1 MTALVR
7 LAHWRWR
14 LARWVGR
21 WRGRSRYVLEWSD
34 FAQRRNFTPL
44 PDGPTRY
51 QALSSD
57 PLARTPLR
65 LPAGWYELKICIE
78 VEHRQEDSCHGQAQV
93 FIDTGA
99 GEQDEHAFSLR
110 FYSGKPAQRYI
121 HLPQPAWLRIDPIDH
136 AGPFAIK
143 TLRFERMA
151 TPPAAVSVEPP
162 PHQVMHYGRWIADQE
177 AQQKAEC
184 AALNPAGVSISVIPA
199 HELPGLRHAAE
210 QASGDWVMIL
220 ASEHDQMAA
229 VAPQALAQ
237 VASEWPT
244 ATVIYSDHDI
254 LDTHSFPH
262 GFRSEPQFKPGWSP
276 ETFSARDYIGPAVW
290 VAREWLLEQLSTAPP
305 STPLSTPADFRQ
317 WLLTQAA
324 TAEQIAHVP
333 MVLYHQADPEDL
345 TGTGTFNAPPLS
357 TTPPPTLSLL
367 IPTRDGGAQLERCV
381 ASIQAQA
388 AEEGLSVEI
397 IVINNQSEDPA
408 TLAFLDTRAGFTVL
422 DYDAP
427 FNFSVMNNQA
437 AAMAS
442 AQVLGLMN
450 DDVEVTQPQALSQL
464 AAAAMAP
471 EIGCVGPVL
480 LYPNQTVQHAG
491 VVCGVGGIAAHP
503 HRQYPA
509 DDSGYAEGLIT
520 PMRNVSAVTGAA
532 LFIRKSLYEQLGGMD
547 KALTVA
553 YNDVDL
559 CLKALAAGKRNLLLP
574 PVRLLHHESLS
585 RGDDRTGKKAARLQ
599 QEAEHLQA
607 RWGDELRHD
616 FYYNPNLTHQHEDFA
631 LATPLPSILQENRPW
646 GRVQRTLPS
655 GLP

>member
-14 LARWVGR
+14 LARWAGR
-21 WRGRSRYVLEWSD
+21 WRGRSRHTLEWSD
-34 FAQRRNFTPL
+34 FTQRRNFTPL
-44 PDGPTRY
+44 PHGLTRY

-65 LPAGWYELKICIE
+65 LPAGWYQLHVCIE
-78 VEHRQEDSCHGQAQV
+78 VEHRREDPWHGYCQV
-93 FIDTGA
+93 FIDAGA
-99 GEQDEHAFSLR
+99 GEQDDQAVGLAFR
-110 FYSGKPAQRYI
+110 SGQPAQRVI
-121 HLPQPAWLRIDPIDH
+121 HLPRPAWLRIDPIDH

-143 TLRFERMA
+143 TLRVQRMA
-151 TPPAAVSVEPP
+151 TPPAEVAPEPP
-162 PHQVMHYGRWIADQE
+162 RHPVMHYGRWIAEEE
-177 AQQKAEC
+177 ARQKAEC
-184 AALNPAGVSISVIPA
+184 AALNPAGASISVIPA
-199 HELPGLRHAAE
+199 HELPQLRHAAE
-210 QASGDWVMIL
+210 QASGNWVMIL
-220 ASEHDQMAA
+220 SSEHDQLAA

-237 VASEWPT
+237 VASEWPM
-244 ATVIYSDHDI
+244 AIVIYSDHDI
-254 LDTHSFPH
+254 RDTH
-262 GFRSEPQFKPGWSP
+262 GFRCEPQFKPGWSP

-290 VAREWLLEQLSTAPP
+290 AAREWLLEQLSTAPP
-305 STPLSTPADFRQ
+305 SAPLSTPADYRQ
-317 WLLTQAA
+317 WLFTQAVA
-324 TAEQIAHVP
+324 AAEQIAHIP
-333 MVLYHQADPEDL
+333 MVLYHQADPKALTGAL
-345 TGTGTFNAPPLS
+345 TGTGTFNAPFNAPL
-357 TTPPPTLSLL
+357 PTLSLL

-381 ASIQAQA
+381 ASVQAQA
-388 AEEGLSVEI
+388 AAEGLAVEI

-408 TLAFLDTRAGFTVL
+408 TLAFLNTRAGFTVL

-509 DDSGYAEGLIT
+509 DDSGYAEGLST

-547 KALTVA
+547 EALTVA

-599 QEAEHLQA
+599 QEAEHLQG

-616 FYYNPNLTHQHEDFA
+616 FYYNPNLTHQHEDFT
-631 LATPLPSILQENRPW
+631 LATPLPAILQENRPW

-655 GLP
+655 GTP